1 MVQLGPAF
9 ESPAARSES
18 ATRSGAAGLVTAAML
33 AVVALSPLAPRLA
46 AGEALACGALGI
58 VALAVGVLGI
68 AGRLGPAVSPS
79 RLVPAVA
86 GFACL
91 ALVAAVQ
98 ALLPLPPGWAP
109 LWDEAGAAL
118 PGAAVVPRLSF
129 DPEATLG
136 ALLRLLASGAAFWSA
151 LQLGRAAAR
160 ARQMIS
166 ALVALAAIEAVAF
179 LVGAHPSAALAGATL
194 VGALVLVF
202 DGMAEAG
209 ASGRSFGPALS
220 RFVERF
226 ATDGLPALG
235 AILLLAAAVIVEGAA
250 LGAVAAG
257 ALVTLLGL
265 AAAPSLAVLRRRGL
279 LALWAPL
286 FAGALASA
294 GLALSNGVVANFVRG
309 DDPALFALLDYPWAG
324 VGLGAVEAALP
335 LYRET
340 HGPAPGPL
348 PGALALAAGAGIPG
362 ALALG
367 STLLFLAGRAAV
379 GLRRRR
385 RHAAFPAAALG
396 AAIVA
401 ALSPA
406 PSLAA
411 LLGWAVLL
419 GVGTAQSF
427 RTRET

>member
-9 ESPAARSES
+9 ESPAASRGS
-18 ATRSGAAGLVTAAML
+18 ATRNGAAGIVMAAMM
-33 AVVALSPLAPRLA
+33 AVVALAPLAPRLP

-58 VALAVGVLGI
+58 VALAAGVLGI
-68 AGRLGPAVSPS
+68 AGRLGPAVPPS

-91 ALVAAVQ
+91 AFIAAVQ

-129 DPEATLG
+129 DPGATLE
-136 ALLRLLASGAAFWSA
+136 ALLRLLAGGAAFWSA
-151 LQLGRAAAR
+151 LQLGRGAAR
-160 ARQMIS
+160 ARQTIS
-166 ALVALAAIEAVAF
+166 ALVVLAAIEAAAF
-179 LVGAHPSAALAGATL
+179 LVGAHPSPTLAGAGL
-194 VGALVLVF
+194 GGALVLVF
-202 DGMAEAG
+202 DVMAEAG

-226 ATDGLPALG
+226 ATDGLPTLG
-235 AILLLAAAVIVEGAA
+235 AILFLAASVIVEGAA

-286 FAGALASA
+286 FAGALAA
-294 GLALSNGVVANFVRG
+294 VGFALSNGAVSSFVRG
-309 DDPALFALLDYPWAG
+309 DDPALFALLDYPLTG
-324 VGLGAVEAALP
+324 VGLGAIEAAMP

-340 HGPAPGPL
+340 QGSAAAPL
-348 PGALALAAGAGIPG
+348 PSALALAVGAGIPG

-367 STLLFLAGRAAV
+367 SAVLFLAGRSAV
-379 GLRRRR
+379 GLWRRRR
-385 RHAAFPAAALG
+385 NAAFPAAALG
-396 AAIVA
+396 AAIAA

-406 PSLAA
+406 PPLAA

-427 RTRET
+427 RTREA